1 MSSARD
7 ARELL
12 PGFGHVT
19 DMDRSNDAEVLR
31 GSLDDP
37 SRFAVVYERHL
48 PTVHSYLR
56 RRVGDGPAS
65 DLSAEV
71 FVRAFR
77 ARSRYDPRHETARPW
92 LLGITNNVISEHRR
106 YERRRLATIE
116 RIAAA
121 GEWAASDRITA
132 GLAPEVARALRR
144 LRAADRDA
152 LLLVVWGELSYAE
165 AADALEVPVGTIRS
179 RIARARGR
187 LAVDLDDTSVAS
199 AICTTGEEHA

>member
-1 MSSARD
+1 VD

-19 DMDRSNDAEVLR
+19 DMDCSNDTEVLR

-37 SRFAVVYERHL
+37 SLFAVLYERHL
-48 PTVHSYLR
+48 PTVHRYLR
-56 RRVGDGPAS
+56 RRVGDGSAS

-77 ARSRYDPRHETARPW
+77 ARSRYAPRHETARPW
-92 LLGITNNVISEHRR
+92 LLGIANHVISEHRR
-106 YERRRLATIE
+106 YERRRLATMQ
-116 RIAAA
+116 RIAVA
-121 GEWAASDRITA
+121 GEWAANDRISA
-132 GLAPEVARALRR
+132 DLAPEVARALKR

-165 AADALEVPVGTIRS
+165 AADALDVPVGTIRS

-187 LAVDLDDTSVAS
+187 LAVDLDDTSVVS